1 MVFLLGVFGRFDAN
15 VLRTSEVLRWPGMG
29 REGGARREDA
39 ASEGGDEGSD
49 SGVSQNM

>member
-1 MVFLLGVFGRFDAN
+1 MFGVLGRFEAN
-15 VLRTSEVLRWPGMG
+15 VLRTSEVLRWPGSG

-39 ASEGGDEGSD
+39 ASEGGEDGSD

>member
-1 MVFLLGVFGRFDAN
+1 MSWAFGTVEAK
-15 VLRTSEVLRWPGMG
+15 VLRTSEVLRWPGIG

-39 ASEGGDEGSD
+39 VSEGRGAGTD